1 MMERRKLI
9 QEYLLEISKFEL
21 IKNSMLFI
29 NFLSILPNV
38 NYSQI
43 LRKTNNK
50 KIELLQNSDTNSNNC
65 ITKMQNSSNY

>member
-1 MMERRKLI
+1 MERRKLI
-9 QEYLLEISKFEL
+9 IEYLLEISKFEL

-43 LRKTNNK
+43 LKKKNNK
-50 KIELLQNSDTNSNNC
+50 KEEELL
-65 ITKMQNSSNY
+65 